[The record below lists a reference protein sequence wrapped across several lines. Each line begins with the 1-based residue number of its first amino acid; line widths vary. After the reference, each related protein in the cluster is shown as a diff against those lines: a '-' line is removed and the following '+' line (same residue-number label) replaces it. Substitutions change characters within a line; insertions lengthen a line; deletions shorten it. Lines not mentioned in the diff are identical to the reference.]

1 MKRRILLTALLFL
14 LGCQQT
20 PEQAR
25 KELAELGVEFS
36 PSVFH
41 ESLENG
47 DIVVVKLFLTAGMN
61 PDITDEDGVAPLT
74 KAVVEN
80 NLSIA
85 RALLDSGAKVDILEK
100 DMTLLDVAALGSHT
114 EMVKLLARAGGKISR
129 SVLTGAK
136 VDGNTEIVELF
147 ESTELVA
154 ADYEALATSSIVK
167 IILSQLRYRA
177 GVGVRYATDL
187 EVLGRATL
195 EDRLRQL
202 KGEIPKAMPILNDS
216 VLSSG
221 TKDGYAFSTSGDTH
235 TFTVNARPLTYGTTG
250 TRSFFADKSLAIRY
264 TREDRPATVEDPPVG
279 QMKGISWEMLDEERL
294 GLQDLD

>member
-1 MKRRILLTALLFL
+1 MKRRILLTAVLFL

-25 KELAELGVEFS
+25 RELAELGVEFS

-47 DIVVVKLFLTAGMN
+47 DIVVVELFLTAGMN
-61 PDITDEDGVAPLT
+61 PDITDEDGLLPLT
-74 KAVVEN
+74 KAVAEN

-85 RALLDSGAKVDILEK
+85 RALLDSGAKVDYEK
-100 DMTLLDVAALGSHT
+100 EGITLLDLAAVGSQT
-114 EMVKLLARAGGKISR
+114 EMVRLLARAGGKISR
-129 SVLTGAK
+129 SALTGAK
-136 VDGNTEIVELF
+136 LEGDTEIVELF
-147 ESTELVA
+147 ESTELGG
-154 ADYEALATSSIVK
+154 ADYEALAISSIRK
-167 IILSQLRYRA
+167 ILLSQISYRQ
-177 GVGVRYATDL
+177 GVGYATDL
-187 EVLGRATL
+187 EVLGRPTFT
-195 EDRLRQL
+195 DRLRELQ
-202 KGEIPKAMPILNDS
+202 GEIPKAMPMLNDS

-279 QMKGISWEMLDEERL
+279 QIMKGISWEMLVEERL
-294 GLQDLD
+294 GLQDLE